1 MTKKIAVVTGASS
14 GIGKA
19 TAVALAADGWHVVAA
34 ARRAD
39 RLEELVELLVP
50 LVAARKPLNLMSRV
64 RIPWLV
70 LPAVSHTVICW

>member
-39 RLEELVELLVP
+39 RLEELVE
-50 LVAARKPLNLMSRV
+50 AISATGGSAERTS
-64 RIPWLV
+64 
-70 LPAVSHTVICW
+70 S

>member
-34 ARRAD
+34 ARRVD
-39 RLEELVELLVP
+39 RLEEIVE
-50 LVAARKPLNLMSRV
+50 AISATGGRAEA
-64 RIPWLV
+64 I
-70 LPAVSHTVICW
+70 